1 MDKLSKYI
9 IIIIAN
15 YLAINEVITIAST
28 CKRFRE
34 VFDSYYSF
42 YERECRTLFTSNLEI
57 YRNLL
62 LSSKN
67 LQQESFKLE
76 PSFMLKCNASKSWK
90 KLIMNGLNLR
100 SQWRNQ
106 RNTIMGINNDTMNFL
121 GHNLF
126 ETLKWPDLSVPALM
140 KEDNCVEFNSSFQ
153 QYIYEYLFRQ
163 QEIDNNGKA
172 KVTFTYLTE
181 EEEICRQNLKPW
193 LENIEKQALEI
204 LDNEEKSIFFR
215 LRWYSWERINFM

>member
-1 MDKLSKYI
+1 
-9 IIIIAN
+9 
-15 YLAINEVITIAST
+15 
-28 CKRFRE
+28 
-34 VFDSYYSF
+34 
-42 YERECRTLFTSNLEI
+42 
-57 YRNLL
+57 
-62 LSSKN
+62 
-67 LQQESFKLE
+67 
-76 PSFMLKCNASKSWK
+76 
-90 KLIMNGLNLR
+90 
-100 SQWRNQ
+100 
-106 RNTIMGINNDTMNFL
+106 MGINNDTMNFL

-163 QEIDNNGKA
+163 QEIDSNGKA

-193 LENIEKQALEI
+193 LGNIEDQAIEI

-215 LRWYSWERINFM
+215 LRWYSWEKINFM

>member
-1 MDKLSKYI
+1 MDNLSKYI

-100 SQWRNQ
+100 SQWRIQ
-106 RNTIMGINNDTMNFL
+106 KNTIMGINNDTMIFL
-121 GHNLF
+121 GQNLF
-126 ETLKWPDLSVPALM
+126 ETLK
-140 KEDNCVEFNSSFQ
+140 
-153 QYIYEYLFRQ
+153 
-163 QEIDNNGKA
+163 
-172 KVTFTYLTE
+172 
-181 EEEICRQNLKPW
+181 
-193 LENIEKQALEI
+193 
-204 LDNEEKSIFFR
+204 
-215 LRWYSWERINFM
+215 